1 MKNNIWIWCCIG
13 ILSLFAV
20 SCGSSSS
27 DSTDGGSSDSTTPTV
42 TVITY
47 NGGAN
52 TALSADTRVSGA
64 ANDAFF
70 TATFSTA
77 MDEATVTASNI
88 TLTCNDSAV
97 TLGTPASSDNTV
109 WTIPV
114 TPADLTGYVAC
125 TLTFGTG
132 IKGSGGTAIAETS
145 FTFNT
150 QCANDDFF
158 AVDTLGFATDNTS
171 TEGNCWYYRPS
182 TSNVG
187 TINRSSYFT
196 VSGGAMK
203 YDTDGEAIQLFDNQG
218 QMIYKTFTADTF
230 VATLGTMSATDSAND
245 YCGLAVESESGSIA
259 LAGYSIGEN
268 GNPSCIAKYGP
279 TLLLNAGFSCAESPT
294 SDNPLYIRFQYA
306 SGVIT
311 ITHRYGSADGDYTP
325 GTTVDIDLGSSYK
338 VGIWCSSENANFSQN
353 LGPFLMDV
361 TASGPGT
368 QY

>member
-1 MKNNIWIWCCIG
+1 MKNNTLVWFCICMLG
-13 ILSLFAV
+13 LFVA
-20 SCGSSSS
+20 SCGSSGSSS
-27 DSTDGGSSDSTTPTV
+27 DDSGSTAPTV
-42 TVITY
+42 TVTTY

-64 ANDAFF
+64 VNDAFF

-77 MDEATVTASNI
+77 MDEATVIASNI
-88 TLTCNDSAV
+88 ALTCNGSAI
-97 TLGTPASSDNTV
+97 TLGTPESSDNTV

-114 TPADLTGYVAC
+114 APDLTGYVAC

-171 TEGNCWYYRPS
+171 TEGNCWYYRPA
-182 TSNVG
+182 TLGLG

-196 VSGGAMK
+196 VTGGAMK

-230 VATLGTMSATDSAND
+230 AATLGFESAPDTAND

-259 LAGYSIGEN
+259 LAGYIPGL
-268 GNPSCIAKYGP
+268 GNTPQCTAKYGP
-279 TLLLNAGFSCAESPT
+279 ALSSAAGFTCTEAPS
-294 SDNPLYIRFQYA
+294 SDNPLFIRFAYA
-306 SGVIT
+306 GGVVT
-311 ITHRYGSADGDYTP
+311 ITHRYDSADGDYTF

-338 VGIWCSSENANFSQN
+338 VGIWCSSQDANFTQN
-353 LGPFLMDV
+353 MGPFLMDV
-361 TASGPGT
+361 AASGPGT